1 MTAPAGCAPA
11 RPGSGFTTSDRR
23 SAPMPPASRPSRPL
37 LIANWKMNGLQAD
50 GLARARALAD
60 HAATGDCGGD
70 IVVCP
75 PATLLFALRAVF
87 AGSTVALGG
96 QDCHGAAEGAH
107 TGDLSAAMLADA
119 GCACVIVGHSER
131 RAAHGEGDGTV
142 AGKAAAAHAAG
153 LTAIVCVGESA
164 ADREA
169 GRALA
174 VIGRQVERSLPE
186 GATTDNTAIAYE
198 PVWAIGSGRTPGP
211 ADIEAA
217 HAEVRAGWERRFS
230 GSGAA
235 LRVLYGGSVTAR
247 NAGEILCAPGVGGVL
262 VGGASLSAD
271 TFWQICQACRPARP
285 E

>member
-1 MTAPAGCAPA
+1 
-11 RPGSGFTTSDRR
+11 
-23 SAPMPPASRPSRPL
+23 MPPRPL
-37 LIANWKMNGLQAD
+37 FVANWKMNGLHAD
-50 GLARARALAD
+50 GLARASALAG
-60 HAATGDCGGD
+60 HAAGGDCGGD

-87 AGSTVALGG
+87 AGSQIELGG
-96 QDCHGAAEGAH
+96 QDCHATPEGAH
-107 TGDLSAAMLADA
+107 TGDVSAPMLADA
-119 GCACVIVGHSER
+119 GCAYVIVGHSER
-131 RAAHGEGDGTV
+131 RAGHGEADETV

-153 LTAIVCVGESA
+153 LAAIVCVGESA
-164 ADREA
+164 VDRDD

-174 VIGRQVERSLPE
+174 VIGRQVERSLPD
-186 GATTDNTAIAYE
+186 GSTTDNTAIAYE
-198 PVWAIGSGRTPGP
+198 PVWAIGTGRTPAP

-247 NAGEILCAPGVGGVL
+247 NAGEITAAPGVDGLL

-271 TFWQICQACRPARP
+271 TFWQICQACR
-285 E
+285 

>member
-1 MTAPAGCAPA
+1 
-11 RPGSGFTTSDRR
+11 
-23 SAPMPPASRPSRPL
+23 MPPRPL
-37 LIANWKMNGLQAD
+37 FVANWKMNGLHAD
-50 GLARARALAD
+50 GLARASALAG
-60 HAATGDCGGD
+60 HAAGGDCGGD

-87 AGSTVALGG
+87 AGSHIELGG
-96 QDCHGAAEGAH
+96 QDCHATPEGAH
-107 TGDLSAAMLADA
+107 TGDVSAPMLADA
-119 GCACVIVGHSER
+119 GCAYVIVGHSER
-131 RAAHGEGDGTV
+131 RAGHGEADETV

-153 LTAIVCVGESA
+153 LAAIVCVGESA
-164 ADREA
+164 VDRDD

-174 VIGRQVERSLPE
+174 VIGRQVERSLPD
-186 GATTDNTAIAYE
+186 GSTTDNTAIAYE
-198 PVWAIGSGRTPGP
+198 PVWAIGTGRTPAP

-247 NAGEILCAPGVGGVL
+247 NAGEITAAPGVDGVL

-271 TFWQICQACRPARP
+271 TFWQICQACR
-285 E
+285 

>member
-1 MTAPAGCAPA
+1 MPSETA
-11 RPGSGFTTSDRR
+11 DR
-23 SAPMPPASRPSRPL
+23 RPL
-37 LIANWKMNGLQAD
+37 LVANWKMNGLQAE
-50 GLARARALAD
+50 GLARASALAH
-60 HAATGDCGGD
+60 HAAAGDCGGD

-87 AGSTVALGG
+87 VGTQIALGG
-96 QDCHGAAEGAH
+96 QDCHVSAEGAH
-107 TGDLSAAMLADA
+107 TGDVSAHMLADA
-119 GCACVIVGHSER
+119 GCAYVIVGHSER
-131 RAAHGEGDGTV
+131 RASHGEHDEWI

-164 ADREA
+164 ADRDA

-174 VIGRQVERSLPE
+174 VIGRHVVGSLPE
-186 GATTDNTAIAYE
+186 SATPDNTAIAYE
-198 PVWAIGSGRTPGP
+198 PVWAIGTGRTPGP
-211 ADIEAA
+211 ADIGAA

-247 NAGEILCAPGVGGVL
+247 NAGEIMAAPGVDGVL

-271 TFWQICQACRPARP
+271 AFWQICQACR
-285 E
+285 